1 MMHVTLKQFQLF
13 EAVIRLGNI
22 TRAAE
27 EANLSQ
33 PAVSIQIKRFEE
45 AVGQSLTENAGKG
58 IRPTEAGRVVLSHC
72 RAVLQEVA
80 SLEADLSS
88 MKGLKTGRLR
98 ISAVTTVNYFVPPLL
113 RSFCDRFPGIK
124 VVLDVANREE
134 MLLQLMENEVDIGI
148 MGQPPEGAALDATPF
163 LDNPLIIVAPGD
175 HPLARR
181 KTPIPLARLAEEPFL
196 MREPGSGTRGVME
209 RIFEER
215 GIKAKTSVEVSGA
228 AALNQSVQAGLG
240 LALMSRDAVEMPLQ
254 LGRLVE
260 LNVEDFPVVR
270 QWHLVH
276 RFGRTLSAP
285 AAAFKAFILENA
297 AEILRRERALAKAT
311 TLAAS

>member
-1 MMHVTLKQFQLF
+1 MNVTLKQFQLF
-13 EAVIRLGNI
+13 EAVIRLGSI

-45 AVGQSLTENAGKG
+45 AIGQALTENAGR
-58 IRPTEAGRVVLSHC
+58 IIQPTEAGRIVLSHG
-72 RAVLQEVA
+72 RAILREMA
-80 SLEADLSS
+80 SLKADLDS

-124 VVLDVANREE
+124 VVLDVANRKE
-134 MLLQLMENEVDIGI
+134 MLLQLTENEVDMGI
-148 MGQPPEGAALDATPF
+148 MGQPPEDLALDATPF

-175 HPLARR
+175 HPLADR
-181 KTPIPLARLAEEPFL
+181 KAPIPLTRLAEEPFL
-196 MREPGSGTRGVME
+196 MREPGSGTRSMME
-209 RIFEER
+209 RLFAER
-215 GIKAKTSVEVSGA
+215 GIKVKTSVEVSGA

-240 LALMSRDAVEMPLQ
+240 LALMSRDAVEMPLL

-260 LNVEDFPVVR
+260 LNVEDFPIIR
-270 QWHLVH
+270 QWYLVH
-276 RFGRTLSAP
+276 RFGKKLSAP
-285 AAAFKAFILENA
+285 AEAFKTFILENA
-297 AEILRRERALAKAT
+297 AEILHRERELPPPAPT
-311 TLAAS
+311 R

>member
-1 MMHVTLKQFQLF
+1 MNVTLKQFQLF

-27 EANLSQ
+27 EAHLSQ

-45 AVGQSLTENAGKG
+45 AIGHALIENTGRPV
-58 IRPTEAGRVVLSHC
+58 RPTEAGRIVLSRG
-72 RAVLQEVA
+72 RAILREMA
-80 SLEADLSS
+80 SLEADLDS
-88 MKGLKTGRLR
+88 MKGLKTGQLR

-124 VVLDVANREE
+124 VVLDVANRKE
-134 MLLQLMENEVDIGI
+134 MLRQLTENEVDLGI
-148 MGQPPEGAALDATPF
+148 MGQPPEDLALDATPF
-163 LDNPLIIVAPGD
+163 LDNPLIIVAPGN

-181 KTPIPLARLAEEPFL
+181 RTPIPLSRLAEEPFL
-196 MREPGSGTRGVME
+196 MREPGSGTRHVME
-209 RIFEER
+209 RVFDER
-215 GIKAKTSVEVSGA
+215 GIKVKTSVEVSGA

-260 LNVEDFPVVR
+260 LNVEDFPIVR
-270 QWHLVH
+270 QWYLVH
-276 RFGRTLSAP
+276 RVGKKLSTP
-285 AAAFKAFILENA
+285 AEAFKAFILENA
-297 AEILRRERALAKAT
+297 AEILHRERALAKAAV
-311 TLAAS
+311 LAAS